1 MTAFAGSGQ
10 AMCGAGGGV
19 HVHVGGEL
27 HTLCPE
33 DTGRL
38 LFTGEQVS
46 LFTKGPE
53 NAVKDSRS
61 GPVSPSPNGRAVS
74 IASGSQR
81 SMLPH
86 DRFPAVAFGE
96 EISCI
101 FVEVPPGTPER
112 EIQPVSPGGITP

>member
-1 MTAFAGSGQ
+1 MSAFASGGQ

-19 HVHVGGEL
+19 HVHAWGEL

-38 LFTGEQVS
+38 LFVGEQVS

-53 NAVKDSRS
+53 NAVKDARS
-61 GPVSPSPNGRAVS
+61 GPVSPSPSERAVT
-74 IASGSQR
+74 IAGGSQR
-81 SMLPH
+81 SMLPR
-86 DRFPAVAFGE
+86 DRFPAVAPLE

-112 EIQPVSPGGITP
+112 EIQPVSTGGITP